1 MTTKKHNKRNAQLT
15 KYLEQLDEFNW
26 HHPTQVS
33 EMADSQFE
41 RDQTN
46 YYLAQLSH
54 VLINNYPVSYNSIG
68 QMLNIDPKKVK
79 RLMSTYPQEY
89 KTIKEIKEKLQN
101 GKDW

>member
-1 MTTKKHNKRNAQLT
+1 MTTKKHNQRKTQLT
-15 KYLEQLDEFNW
+15 KYLAQLDEFNW
-26 HHPTQVS
+26 HHPSQVS
-33 EMADSQFE
+33 DMVDSQFE

-46 YYLAQLSH
+46 YYLAQLSY

-89 KTIKEIKEKLQN
+89 ETIKEIWEKLQN

>member
-1 MTTKKHNKRNAQLT
+1 MTTKKHNERNAQLT

-26 HHPTQVS
+26 HNPTQVS